1 MKIFIFILSF
11 IAIYSE
17 ILNVLKIDLV
27 LHSDN
32 FYTIKNIDSNLNV
45 SFNNNSNICLM
56 PKKFTN
62 LIKMILKNNKFLY
75 NCGTYKIYKGNK
87 EYETFY
93 CEKNF
98 GKIDIL
104 KLNFIFEN
112 YNISIDESQLF
123 LKEKNKYY
131 FNFWTNDNISD
142 ITLSNIINMNNNNK
156 MNMRILESDQNDNEN
171 NNITNKNDTYKS
183 SIIKKKNKSRFG
195 WLGVFLI
202 IILSLIV
209 IYVLF
214 VAFRYYRRKKYQNPS
229 FYYKITEEM
238 FDDITPIE

>member
-112 YNISIDESQLF
+112 YNVTLNETQLF

-142 ITLSNIINMNNNNK
+142 IILFDIINLNNNK
-156 MNMRILESDQNDNEN
+156 INMRILESEDEKNDEN
-171 NNITNKNDTYKS
+171 NNITNRNDTDKNS
-183 SIIKKKNKSRFG
+183 NNKKKNKSRFG
-195 WLGVFLI
+195 FLGVFFI